1 MVVSLRICGEKIIDK
16 CRECFRQ
23 NQGPF
28 KYMTKVTNG
37 MYCVQVLQCI
47 IYIDNIVLNK
57 VVFESFFVIFI
68 IKIMILLINLFI
80 IEVVRVV
87 ADDVVVVVVVTVA
100 AALLLLIL
108 VLLFFAAFIV
118 FVDVGVVVVVCAG
131 VVVTFIQTFLRD

>member
-1 MVVSLRICGEKIIDK
+1 MVVSFRVCGEKIIDK

-37 MYCVQVLQCI
+37 MHCVQVLQYI

-68 IKIMILLINLFI
+68 IKIMIILINLFI

-87 ADDVVVVVVVTVA
+87 ADDVVVVVVTVA

-118 FVDVGVVVVVCAG
+118 FVDVGVVVVVVCAG

>member
-1 MVVSLRICGEKIIDK
+1 MVVSFRVCGEKIIDK

-37 MYCVQVLQCI
+37 MYCVQVLQYI

-108 VLLFFAAFIV
+108 VLLFFCCFYC
-118 FVDVGVVVVVCAG
+118 FC
-131 VVVTFIQTFLRD
+131 